1 MMQDLY
7 PWLKALHVASAMIFV
22 GGVLAV
28 SAFLRTRRQGDAQ
41 AANSMRRWDQR
52 VTMPAMLLVWSLGLS
67 LGLAGGWFRDG
78 WLIAKLVFVVVLS
91 GVHGAQS
98 GRLRRIA
105 GGLSFA
111 HSARLT
117 LPLVLISVTAIAIL
131 VVVKP
136 S

>member
-7 PWLKALHVASAMIFV
+7 PWLKALHVASAMIFIS
-22 GGVLAV
+22 GVLAV
-28 SAFLRTRRQGDAQ
+28 GAFLGAARPDDAL
-41 AANSMRRWDQR
+41 AAKAMRRWDQH
-52 VTMPAMLLVWSLGLS
+52 VTMPAMLLVWSFGLS

-91 GVHGAQS
+91 GIHGAQS
-98 GRLRRIA
+98 GRLRRMA
-105 GGLSFA
+105 GGLPVA

-117 LPLVLISVTAIAIL
+117 LPLVLGSVTAIAIL
-131 VVVKP
+131 AVVKP